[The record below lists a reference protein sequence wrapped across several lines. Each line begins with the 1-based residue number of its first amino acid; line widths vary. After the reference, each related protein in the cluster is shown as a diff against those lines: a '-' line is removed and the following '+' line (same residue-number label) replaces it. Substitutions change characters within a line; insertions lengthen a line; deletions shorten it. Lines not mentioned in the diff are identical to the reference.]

1 MLCFAEGVTRSRM
14 MGCYF
19 LMGIIR
25 LSITPSAKRN
35 TLPFRVAKRRAG
47 DLRFSVA
54 PPFIYSTQGRGAAHL
69 NPGLGKRNSY
79 RVAGGAYL
87 PQWANYTCSL
97 GAHLPHWAN
106 YTWSLGAHL
115 PQWANYTWSVGA
127 YLPQWTNY
135 TWSVGADLPH
145 WANYTWSVGASLPHW
160 AILSSRLLH
169 CIRDWRGRPGQTS
182 LHFPHPSGQW

>member
-1 MLCFAEGVTRSRM
+1 MV
-14 MGCYF
+14 
-19 LMGIIR
+19 IIR

-87 PQWANYTCSL
+87 TQWT
-97 GAHLPHWAN
+97 N
-106 YTWSLGAHL
+106 YTWSLGAYL
-115 PQWANYTWSVGA
+115 PQWANYIWPLGA
-127 YLPQWTNY
+127 YLPHWANH

-169 CIRDWRGRPGQTS
+169 CIRNWRGRPGQTS

>member
-1 MLCFAEGVTRSRM
+1 
-14 MGCYF
+14 MGCCF
-19 LMGIIR
+19 LMGLIR
-25 LSITPSAKRN
+25 VSITPSAKRN

-87 PQWANYTCSL
+87 TQWTNYTWSLGAYLPQWANYTRPL
-97 GAHLPHWAN
+97 GAYLSQWAN
-106 YTWSLGAHL
+106 YTWSLGAYL
-115 PQWANYTWSVGA
+115 PQWANYTWPLGA

-135 TWSVGADLPH
+135 TLPLGADH
-145 WANYTWSVGASLPHW
+145 QYWANIILALVALYSGLERKTWANLL
-160 AILSSRLLH
+160 ILS
-169 CIRDWRGRPGQTS
+169 
-182 LHFPHPSGQW
+182 PSIGTMVTICNQIAVIM

>member
-1 MLCFAEGVTRSRM
+1 
-14 MGCYF
+14 MGCCF
-19 LMGIIR
+19 LMGLIR

-54 PPFIYSTQGRGAAHL
+54 ILLWFNTQGRGAAHL

-87 PQWANYTCSL
+87 TQWTNYTWSLGAYLPQWANYTRPL
-97 GAHLPHWAN
+97 GAYLSQWAN
-106 YTWSLGAHL
+106 YTWSLGAYL
-115 PQWANYTWSVGA
+115 PQWANYTWPLGA

-135 TWSVGADLPH
+135 TLPLGADH
-145 WANYTWSVGASLPHW
+145 QYWANIILALVALYSGLERKTWANLL
-160 AILSSRLLH
+160 ILS
-169 CIRDWRGRPGQTS
+169 
-182 LHFPHPSGQW
+182 PSIGTMVTICNQIAVIM